1 MATTPSDLT
10 GLFKEAYG
18 DSVENL
24 VPEVAKLVK
33 MVPFIERDKEE
44 GNYYHQPVILSMEHG
59 ITYAAP
65 GAGAFSL
72 NDPIAMNMGD
82 AQIQGS
88 QMLLRA
94 ALSYDAAAK
103 ASNNKKAFVKAT
115 ELIVEN
121 MMESMTK
128 RLEVALLYGASTGGL
143 GIGASSANVDA
154 THTAV
159 TINTASWAAG
169 IWAGME
175 NAKVQWYNGS
185 SLISSGA
192 DSIFTIQKVNVTGRV
207 LTLTGTATGITALDS
222 DLAGAGANVS
232 TVWFNGAKGNEMSG
246 LDAILVNTGL
256 LFNISASTYSLWRS
270 SSYSASSAALTMGKV
285 LSAIT
290 DPVNRG
296 LTENATLLINPK
308 TWGNLNSDLSALRRF
323 DGSYEK
329 RKGENGVMGIV
340 YYAQNGE
347 INIVSHSCVKEGEGF
362 LFPEKKLQRP
372 GAQDLSF
379 KTPGREDEIFLHLPS
394 NAGFELRLYTDQ
406 AIFLKTPAR
415 ATKITSIVN
424 S

>member
-1 MATTPSDLT
+1 MPTTPTELS

-44 GNYYHQPVILSMEHG
+44 GNKYHQPVILSMEHG
-59 ITYAAP
+59 ITYAAAN
-65 GAGAFSL
+65 AGAFAL

-94 ALSYDAAAK
+94 SLSYDAAAK

-143 GIGASSANVDA
+143 GVCASSANVDA

-159 TINTASWAAG
+159 TLTTASWAAT

-175 NAKVQWYNGS
+175 NAKLQFYNGS
-185 SLISSGA
+185 SLISSGS
-192 DSIFTIQKVNVTGRV
+192 DSIFTIQKVDVANRKI
-207 LTLTGTATGITALDS
+207 TLTGTATGISALDT
-222 DLAGAGANVS
+222 DLAGAGANV
-232 TVWFNGAKGNEMSG
+232 TTIWFNGAKGNEMTG
-246 LDAILVNTGL
+246 LDGILTNTGS
-256 LFNISASTYSLWRS
+256 LFNIDAATYSLWKA

-296 LTENATLLINPK
+296 LSENATLAVNPR
-308 TWGNLNSDLSALRRF
+308 TWGNLNADLSALRRF

-347 INIVSHSCVKEGEGF
+347 INIVSHGCVKEGEGF

-415 ATKITSIVN
+415 ATKITAIVN